1 MPNRLVCS
9 KPNTVGWENYELPAK
24 LEPSRIRVRN
34 THGAEK
40 HGTMNSFIHGH
51 GNKRGRWDPDK
62 QMFVPGGLVI
72 QYPFGLGNMQ
82 VGIIEELGKEMSRW
96 REGDRV
102 LYFGPFAP
110 TAVIGPSN
118 LWKLEANTSWKA
130 ATCLDPAAYALC
142 ALRDSG
148 LRLGD
153 SVAIFSLGA
162 IGLMAVQLARL
173 AGCHPVIA
181 VDPIAHRR
189 EVALKT
195 GADLAVDPIRADVGD
210 QVREATGGRG
220 VDGVIEYSGAMEA
233 LQASLRGVAFGG
245 TIVLGG
251 FPGPMKAGLDL
262 GAEAHMNRPNI
273 VFSRAESDPN
283 REHPRW
289 DNNRIRSAI
298 YSLILKD
305 KIDAEGIVSPVV
317 KFNDGLPAEYDNYAA
332 HPDKGIKLGVEYPS

>member
-9 KPNTVGWENYELPAK
+9 KPNTIAWEKYDLPAK
-24 LEPSRIRVRN
+24 LEPHQIRVRN

-51 GNKRGRWDPDK
+51 GNKRGRWDGEK
-62 QMFVPGGLVI
+62 QMFVPEGLVI
-72 QYPFGLGNMQ
+72 QYPFSLGNMQ
-82 VGIIEELGKEMSRW
+82 VGVVEETGKDARRW
-96 REGDRV
+96 RVGDRV
-102 LYFGPFAP
+102 LYYGAFAP
-110 TAVIGPSN
+110 AAVMGENNP
-118 LWKLEANTSWKA
+118 WKLDANTSWKA

-142 ALRDSG
+142 ALRDG
-148 LRLGD
+148 EIRLGD
-153 SVAIFSLGA
+153 SVVIFSLGA

-173 AGCHPVIA
+173 AGCHPIIA

-195 GADLAVDPIRADVGD
+195 GADLAIDPIGADVGARL
-210 QVREATGGRG
+210 REATGGRG
-220 VDGVIEYSGAMEA
+220 VDRVIEYSGAMEA

-273 VFSRAESDPN
+273 VFSRTESDPN

-289 DNNRIRSAI
+289 DNGRIRSAV
-298 YSLILKD
+298 YTLIMKD
-305 KIDAEGIVSPVV
+305 RIDAERVVFPVV
-317 KFNDGLPAEYDNYAA
+317 KFNDNLPTAYDTFSTQ
-332 HPDKGIKLGVEYPS
+332 PDKSVKLGVEY